1 MKTERIMLYSV
12 VAAND
17 VTPLIVAIKEV
28 DPSAFINTIRTE
40 QLTGSFYRRP
50 KN

>member
-1 MKTERIMLYSV
+1 MLYSV
-12 VAAND
+12 VSAND
-17 VTPLIVAIKEV
+17 VTPLIAAIKEI
-28 DPSAFINTIRTE
+28 DPHAFINAIRTE